1 MASWSESSSRAGG
14 GKGNRWEVG
23 GSKDLGGVSFT
34 KEGCCRENELGL
46 QALEGRERPWGGL
59 GEEEAEVGSE
69 NPSLDQSSQR
79 SREEAVAK
87 GGGWQG
93 CKILRGTCPFSQG
106 QMGLCDGRHRGLRR
120 GRNGSWGSGIRGQG
134 RHVDG
139 QKQSQRSQGS
149 AGMNEPLRVNA
160 VGFRLRVPA
169 GRRGGSDPWSRLAHG
184 PGAAQRCRGP
194 AQADPEVRALR
205 VRRVPV
211 APGVRRAGVCSSVHC
226 P

>member
-1 MASWSESSSRAGG
+1 MASWSVSSSRAGG

-23 GSKDLGGVSFT
+23 GSEELGGVSFT

-93 CKILRGTCPFSQG
+93 CKILRGTSPFSQG
-106 QMGLCDGRHRGLRR
+106 QRGLCDGRHRGLRR
-120 GRNGSWGSGIRGQG
+120 GRNGSWGSGIRGRG

-149 AGMNEPLRVNA
+149 AGMSEPLGVNA

-169 GRRGGSDPWSRLAHG
+169 GRRVKGEEEEVT
-184 PGAAQRCRGP
+184 PGAGWPMELGQRRG
-194 AQADPEVRALR
+194 AGALLR
-205 VRRVPV
+205 QTLRSGP
-211 APGVRRAGVCSSVHC
+211 
-226 P
+226 